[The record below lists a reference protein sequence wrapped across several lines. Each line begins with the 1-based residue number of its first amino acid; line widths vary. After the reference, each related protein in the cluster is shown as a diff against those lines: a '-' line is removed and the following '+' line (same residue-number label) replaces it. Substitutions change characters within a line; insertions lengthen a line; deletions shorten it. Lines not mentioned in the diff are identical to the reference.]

1 MLKYMQSGM
10 DTVVGMDAFKNAA
23 GYAEFSCVVTRGHD
37 KFEGRRAE
45 VTRKRVYYLPVVP
58 GGVVQLR
65 SI

>member
-1 MLKYMQSGM
+1 M
-10 DTVVGMDAFKNAA
+10 DLEELKNAA
-23 GYAEFSCVVTRGHD
+23 GYAEFSCVVTGGND

-45 VTRKRVYYLPVVP
+45 VIRERVYYLPVVP